1 MSLKKI
7 IIGIIVIFF
16 SMVLIS
22 NLTVTNNS
30 TGSAVGVNSS
40 ETIKKGTEIVFFW
53 LPSGAPCQ
61 QQDKILQALEKEKP
75 ELKVTRV
82 DVNDPASSVLANK
95 YGIRTVPSSVI
106 LDEKGATIKQ
116 FTPGVQ
122 TEATLKK
129 YLK

>member
-1 MSLKKI
+1 MSIKKI
-7 IIGIIVIFF
+7 IITLLVILF
-16 SMVLIS
+16 
-22 NLTVTNNS
+22 
-30 TGSAVGVNSS
+30 VGVLGFNIFKGGSTDSQANLNASS
-40 ETIKKGTEIVFFW
+40 TNQGTEIVFFW

-82 DVNDPASSVLANK
+82 DVNEPASSVLANK

-106 LDEKGATIKQ
+106 LNEKGATIKQ

>member
-1 MSLKKI
+1 
-7 IIGIIVIFF
+7 
-16 SMVLIS
+16 MVLIS

>member
-1 MSLKKI
+1 MSIKKI
-7 IIGIIVIFF
+7 IITLLIVLFVGILGFNIFKNE
-16 SMVLIS
+16 STDS
-22 NLTVTNNS
+22 QASSTASSTNQ
-30 TGSAVGVNSS
+30 
-40 ETIKKGTEIVFFW
+40 GTEIVFFW

>member
-7 IIGIIVIFF
+7 IITLLIVLFVGILGFNIFKG
-16 SMVLIS
+16 SS
-22 NLTVTNNS
+22 TDSQANS
-30 TGSAVGVNSS
+30 TASS
-40 ETIKKGTEIVFFW
+40 TNQGTEIVFFW

-75 ELKVTRV
+75 KLKVTRV